1 VLEDRFVKKRIVAA
15 LTATAALLL
24 AWQTAGAVAYNMF
37 GWFQRSSGG
46 VLSSLLWK
54 AGTAQGCPNYP
65 ASAPSSNIQPCY
77 NPNIVPAAPRDWQDN
92 FSKDPSQTGY
102 SGQYFSAV
110 PNADGVITAIIN
122 AGQATWDWNSGTQ
135 TLTGTGLFWATSSID
150 SNPSGTQVLSDR
162 VTNLVI
168 NAAANTTAAA
178 TYGCIE
184 GIFLVTVGTSGCL
197 TVNTV
202 ASNNNATST
211 ATYNIGADP
220 SCISR
225 TIGTG
230 DTSTGTV
237 RGLYDRAGGGGCDA
251 ITNQSSMVQYD
262 VIQDDGDV
270 LILADT
276 PISEIADPDPN
287 DPNDTADVRWPYT
300 LASQFGGSWPA
311 ITITGPGNCMIWG
324 PQANGTSAY
333 NAGGTFTP
341 TGAIYN
347 GSYPRA
353 PCPPNHDVRGISYL
367 VFFDATG
374 VTDTDGDGLP
384 NTIDNCTNV
393 SNPDQ
398 FDADGDG
405 FGNNCDPD
413 LNQSG
418 LTTAA
423 DYTALRSYF
432 NKTRAIPDLNRT
444 TNPGTGLITAAD
456 YTVLRAAF
464 NKIPGPSGRRPAC
477 VSASTCSG
485 PPTPGSTSIPTSA
498 ANVY

>member
-54 AGTAQGCPNYP
+54 AGTAQGCPNFP

-77 NPNIVPAAPRDWQDN
+77 NPTPVPTAVRDWIDN

-102 SGQYFSAV
+102 NGRYFSAV
-110 PNADGVITAIIN
+110 PNTDGVITAIVN

-135 TLTGTGLFWATSSID
+135 TLTGTGLFWATSSIN
-150 SNPSGTQVLSDR
+150 SNPNGTQVLSDR
-162 VTNLVI
+162 VTDLVI
-168 NAAANTTAAA
+168 NASANTTAAA

-197 TVNTV
+197 TVNT
-202 ASNNNATST
+202 AAPNTNATST

-220 SCISR
+220 SCLSR
-225 TIGTG
+225 TLGGG

-287 DPNDTADVRWPYT
+287 DPNDTPAIPWPYT
-300 LASQFGGSWPA
+300 LASQFGSSWPA
-311 ITITGPGNCMIWG
+311 VTITNVGNCAIWG
-324 PQANGTSAY
+324 PQASGSNAY
-333 NAGGTFTP
+333 AAGGTFTP
-341 TGAIYN
+341 TGALYS
-347 GSYPRA
+347 GYPVA
-353 PCPPNHDVRGISYL
+353 SCPPNIAIRGVSYL
-367 VFFDATG
+367 IFFRPGA
-374 VTDTDGDGLP
+374 TDTDADGLP
-384 NTIDNCTNV
+384 DTIDNCRTI
-393 SNPDQ
+393 SNRDQ

-405 FGNNCDPD
+405 FGNNCDTD
-413 LNQSG
+413 LNQTG

-423 DYTALRSYF
+423 DYTILRTYL
-432 NKTRAIPDLNRT
+432 NKTRGIPDLNRGT
-444 TNPGTGLITAAD
+444 SPTTGLVTAGD
-456 YTVLRAAF
+456 YTILRNNL
-464 NKIPGPSGRRPAC
+464 NKIPGPSGRRQAC
-477 VSASTCSG
+477 VSSATCSG
-485 PPTPGSTSIPTSA
+485 PPTPGQTVNNTPA